1 MNLNLENKEI
11 TEDSILVYETL
22 KENIELKHTI
32 ACLKA
37 RCRNLSQRNLILE
50 TENADLKFC
59 QKMFWTNQKNA
70 ELDSFLTAKAQED
83 VRV

>member
-11 TEDSILVYETL
+11 SEDLILAYETL

-32 ACLKA
+32 VCLKEK
-37 RCRNLSQRNLILE
+37 CRELSHRNLILE

-59 QKMFWTNQKNA
+59 QKMFWTNQNA
-70 ELDSFLTAKAQED
+70 EELDSFLTKKRIGDSE
-83 VRV
+83 

>member
-11 TEDSILVYETL
+11 TEDLILAYETL
-22 KENIELKHTI
+22 KENIELKRTI
-32 ACLKA
+32 LCLKA

-50 TENADLKFC
+50 TENADLKFS
-59 QKMFWTNQKNA
+59 QKMFWINQKNA
-70 ELDSFLTAKAQED
+70 EKLDSFLTAED

>member
-11 TEDSILVYETL
+11 TEDLILAYETL

-32 ACLKA
+32 VCLKA
-37 RCRNLSQRNLILE
+37 RCRNLSRRNLILE

-59 QKMFWTNQKNA
+59 QKMFWTNQNA
-70 ELDSFLTAKAQED
+70 EEIDSFLTED

>member
-11 TEDSILVYETL
+11 SEDLILAYETL

-32 ACLKA
+32 VCLKA
-37 RCRNLSQRNLILE
+37 RCRELSQRNLILE

-59 QKMFWTNQKNA
+59 QKMFWTNQNA
-70 ELDSFLTAKAQED
+70 EEFDSFLTAGD